1 MWNFSWLIEIEII
14 GIINFIGK
22 VKIRR
27 IIGVQ
32 SLKSIIRRNW
42 S

>member
-1 MWNFSWLIEIEII
+1 MWNFDWLIEIEII
-14 GIINFIGK
+14 GIINFIRK
-22 VKIRR
+22 IKIRR
-27 IIGVQ
+27 IKCIQ